1 MTSLNNFTK
10 GLKISLYYKKT
21 DKTFDGEV
29 VMVDLIRKKVKVN
42 INGKL
47 VLSPMK
53 YLTIKEQEKDI
64 QDCFLLNML
73 CDDIMDMILNYKKYM
88 DKNYILKMLSKG
100 DIKGCM
106 EDPLYKNRMRISY
119 FDVATKPKLMW
130 MVDRHFIKNKK
141 LNPKGLSKS
150 NYYCELFKEKVMEI
164 EDKKKIKKPN
174 LNHKFQVG
182 DILFRQYGSGYGEF
196 STFYRVE
203 KLTPKSYSL
212 RLLKDDLTKSGF
224 DTGWEKNMVWIDV
237 EDPRPHLVNYNRNR
251 KEYEDVKLLT
261 NIKEG
266 DFQLLS
272 EVRTKYPWR
281 FEVEVR
287 DGKEYVGYNYYTL
300 DVWR

>member
-212 RLLKDDLTKSGF
+212 RLLKDDLTESGW
-224 DTGWEKNMVWIDV
+224 DTGWVKHMVWIDV
-237 EDPRPHLVNYNRNR
+237 ENPRPHLVQTIRNTN
-251 KEYEDVKLLT
+251 KLENVKLLS
-261 NIKEG
+261 NIKEK
-266 DFQLLS
+266 DFTLLS
-272 EVRTKYPWR
+272 EERTKYPWK
-281 FEVEVR
+281 FEVKMK
-287 DGKEYVGYNYYTL
+287 DGREYVGYNYYTL
-300 DVWR
+300 DMYR